1 MYDKIFKGC
10 SYLLLLFIV
19 AAGVLAYVANS
30 QVSGKPYVSK
40 DRIETQFYLISH
52 YEDLFARSLD
62 QDSERYKILIKKIQ
76 EVQHTLILLNS
87 GDDISVFQMHIY
99 KATVERH
106 NDAIDDLSQDFSENL
121 QSAKKFYINK
131 VKGDYKKLSS
141 MPHNLFVSAINLPL
155 DKLDTDLKHL
165 GLSFLEVSTQ
175 LSDYNKYSTYSFYC
189 IWIACLI
196 VFIGFL
202 ALYEIQRVKAAKENN
217 ESEQE

>member
-121 QSAKKFYINK
+121 LAAKKFYINK

-141 MPHNLFVSAINLPL
+141 MPHNLFVSAIKEAGMKNGQVLWPARVALSGEEFSPGTLELIYLLGKEKSLERIDKVLKNL
-155 DKLDTDLKHL
+155 K
-165 GLSFLEVSTQ
+165 
-175 LSDYNKYSTYSFYC
+175 
-189 IWIACLI
+189 
-196 VFIGFL
+196 
-202 ALYEIQRVKAAKENN
+202 
-217 ESEQE
+217 